1 MRLVAMFTGV
11 AILISVLGFIGMSLF
26 FIRQRRKE
34 IGVRKIM
41 GSTTTEVLTLL
52 MRKFCAP
59 LLISL
64 IFAAPLSWYLM
75 DRWLQN
81 FSYRIGVNGWIFVV
95 AAALSLLVA
104 AASIF
109 FQTLRA
115 ARSNPSEAI
124 RTE

>member
-11 AILISVLGFIGMSLF
+11 AILISILGFVGMSVF

-41 GSTTTEVLTLL
+41 GSTTSEVLTLL
-52 MRKFCAP
+52 MRKFCSP

-75 DRWLQN
+75 NRWLQN
-81 FSYRIGVNGWIFVV
+81 FSYRINFSVWIFLL
-95 AAALSLLVA
+95 AAAASLLIA

-109 FQTLRA
+109 FQTLKA
-115 ARSNPSEAI
+115 AHSNPADAI

>member
-1 MRLVAMFTGV
+1 MRLVAMFTLV
-11 AILISVLGFIGMSLF
+11 AVLISVLGFIGMSVF

-41 GSTTTEVLTLL
+41 GSTTSEVLSLL

-81 FSYRIGVNGWIFVV
+81 FSYRIGVNGWIFV
-95 AAALSLLVA
+95 AAALLSLLVA